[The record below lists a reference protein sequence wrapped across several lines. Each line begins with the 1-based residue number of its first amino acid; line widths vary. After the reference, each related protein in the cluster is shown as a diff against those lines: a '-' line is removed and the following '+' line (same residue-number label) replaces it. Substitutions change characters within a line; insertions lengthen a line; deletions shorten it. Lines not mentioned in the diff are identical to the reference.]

1 MEMVGKEAY
10 ELAAQLIE
18 KDMGFKE
25 AVAIPNY
32 EWEVGIGGLLAGWVI
47 EEQPDLSIYNW
58 DTGDVVYRHAL
69 MREKNRTATSVQ
81 YGWMWDMTR
90 VPCGLYIGVV
100 NFKVG
105 GTVKITET
113 AKTVGNRLKIFLKR
127 ERGQLIKDHEEV
139 PW

>member
-1 MEMVGKEAY
+1 
-10 ELAAQLIE
+10 
-18 KDMGFKE
+18 
-25 AVAIPNY
+25 
-32 EWEVGIGGLLAGWVI
+32 
-47 EEQPDLSIYNW
+47 
-58 DTGDVVYRHAL
+58 